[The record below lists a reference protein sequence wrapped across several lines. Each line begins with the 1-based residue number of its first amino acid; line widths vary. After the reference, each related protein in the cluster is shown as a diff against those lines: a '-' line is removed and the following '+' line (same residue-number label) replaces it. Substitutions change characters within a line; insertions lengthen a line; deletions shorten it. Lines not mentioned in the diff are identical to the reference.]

1 MESTTLAVRP
11 YRPGDEE
18 RILAA
23 VDRTAG
29 DGAAGAPARD
39 LRRWHW
45 QVRDNPAGHQ
55 VILAVDARGTV
66 AARCAAL
73 PRLADSPWGL
83 MRFVHLQ
90 DSWTNPAYRAQL
102 HGAGVLAE
110 LERAFAADHRERG
123 GELGYAFLA
132 AGDETGSADLLR
144 GEWFGP
150 LEFLLR
156 PTAAGPLPAP
166 ADVEVD
172 RLLVLPEQLDSLW
185 RRCRP
190 AVPCAVRR
198 DHRYL
203 HWRYERIPSRCD
215 YEFHAAYRGGRM
227 TGLLVLRP
235 FHDLVPGA
243 CTIADWICADEDH
256 GSADA
261 LLACAADRARACQ
274 RHYLLAAFAPPS
286 PEWSRALAAGF
297 APTPSARWRA
307 RDITLRIT
315 GPNLTR
321 EFLRAHWRWT
331 LGDTDLV

>member
-1 MESTTLAVRP
+1 MESTRLAVRR

-23 VDRTAG
+23 VDRTNG
-29 DGAAGAPARD
+29 DRGPTAPARD
-39 LRRWHW
+39 LRHWHW

-55 VILAVDARGTV
+55 VFLAVDARGTV

-83 MRFVHLQ
+83 MRFVHLL

-102 HGAGVLAE
+102 HGDGVLAE
-110 LERAFAADHRERG
+110 LERAFAADYGAHG
-123 GELGYAFLA
+123 SELGYAFQA
-132 AGDETGSADLLR
+132 AGAGAGPADLLR
-144 GEWFGP
+144 GQVLDP

-156 PTAAGPLPAP
+156 PSAAGPLSPP
-166 ADVEVD
+166 TGVEVD
-172 RLLVLPEQLDSLW
+172 RLLVLPEQVDSLW

-190 AVPCAVRR
+190 TVPCSVRR

-203 HWRYERIPSRCD
+203 HWRYERIPSRSD
-215 YEFHAAYRGGRM
+215 YEFHAAYRQGRM

-243 CTIADWICADEDH
+243 CAIADWICADEDED
-256 GSADA
+256 SADA

-274 RHYLLAAFAPPS
+274 RHYLLAACAPTS

-297 APTPSARWRA
+297 AATPSARWRA

-315 GPNLTR
+315 GPHLTPA
-321 EFLRAHWRWT
+321 FLRAHWRWT
-331 LGDTDLV
+331 LGDSDLV